1 MVAIDKIEEKVSSIL
16 DENVSNLHKV
26 QDKIT
31 QKTLTA
37 SQLSDSPQKMADI
50 FAPKINLKR
59 IKRLLLIFLK
69 QFDVDEFKYLIKFL
83 EILFIKYA
91 DDPLKIFVYLTHL
104 EAEKAYSTI
113 DNNKKQVL
121 ITPLDEEEVITYL
134 DEYKSDIIESFLMKD
149 NDEELTESQV
159 NKSQNNE
166 ELSEYDQEDNFDDFN
181 YYYHNRENEN
191 DEDYDE
197 NDDDVNKGEKNE
209 SDEDVALK
217 KDSKITNKKNSNGT
231 AGNIRVRKFSERIR
245 TELERKFLKN
255 NFISGPEKTKLA
267 KLLNLSERQ
276 VQKWFVHR
284 REKLRRRTRDE
295 EVCLKDDIDSQLSP
309 EESGCNELKDQN
321 EKSLNGELIHEDEE
335 AGLNKRRSVARKNSL
350 IRQEMDN
357 SSSISANRSLRP
369 KQIISY
375 DEEPLKTP
383 PAKRKCNASSRVT
396 SYLETVFHE
405 NKFLK
410 DKQIVAISRE
420 TGMAETQIR
429 EWFKE
434 RSLKSSSNE
443 SHGESR
449 SRRRVSRNAF

>member
-26 QDKIT
+26 QDAIS
-31 QKTLTA
+31 QKTLTP
-37 SQLSDSPQKMADI
+37 SHLSDSPQKMADR

-69 QFDVDEFKYLIKFL
+69 QFDVDEFNFLIKFL

-104 EAEKAYSTI
+104 EADKTNSTI

-121 ITPLDEEEVITYL
+121 IPPLDEEVITYL

-166 ELSEYDQEDNFDDFN
+166 ELSEHDQEDNFDEFN

-191 DEDYDE
+191 DEDYDDQ
-197 NDDDVNKGEKNE
+197 DDDVNKGDKSE

-231 AGNIRVRKFSERIR
+231 IRVRKFSERIR

-295 EVCLKDDIDSQLSP
+295 EVSLKDDNDSLSP

-335 AGLNKRRSVARKNSL
+335 AGLNKRRSAARKNSL
-350 IRQEMDN
+350 IKQQMDN
-357 SSSISANRSLRP
+357 STSTSANRSLRP
-369 KQIISY
+369 KQMVSY

-443 SHGESR
+443 SQGESR
-449 SRRRVSRNAF
+449 SRRRVSRNAL